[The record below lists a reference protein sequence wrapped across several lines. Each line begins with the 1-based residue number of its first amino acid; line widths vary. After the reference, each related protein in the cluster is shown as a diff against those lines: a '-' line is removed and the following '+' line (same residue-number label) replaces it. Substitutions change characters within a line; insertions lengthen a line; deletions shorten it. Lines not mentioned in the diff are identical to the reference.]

1 MNIHRWDKICEQQ
14 RETLEI
20 RKRLADAL
28 RKRRVCMDEPDNT
41 FDAIVAARLDLEIEI
56 LQWVLHCK

>member
-1 MNIHRWDKICEQQ
+1 MILRWDKICEQQ

-20 RKRLADAL
+20 RKRLADTL
-28 RKRRVCMDEPDNT
+28 RKRRLVMADPDNT

-56 LQWVLHCK
+56 LQWVCGVNS

>member
-1 MNIHRWDKICEQQ
+1 
-14 RETLEI
+14 
-20 RKRLADAL
+20 
-28 RKRRVCMDEPDNT
+28 MDEPDNT